1 MIAKDYP
8 QLFETCYMQTLPNGL
23 TIRAIHKPEF
33 KRIYAFLA
41 VNYGSVDMEFSFE
54 GQIHKT
60 PAGVAHYLEHKMFDL
75 PEGNA
80 MQMFTALGGNP
91 NAFTSYSMTAYYV
104 RADRRYEEN
113 LRLLLRMV
121 LTPCFTPESVDKERG
136 IIAQE
141 IKMYED
147 APDTQLY
154 ETLYAEAYVH
164 HPLRVPIAGSVESIG
179 QITAE
184 TLELCH
190 RAFYQP
196 ANMVLCVEGDL
207 DPAVV
212 EAIAR
217 EMTPTFRAPM
227 AEKLPPLP
235 EPALVPVHDCLR
247 YMDVSMP
254 TFPLAF
260 LLPDTSPGDDRREI
274 AADLAAELLC
284 GEASPLYRRLYEHGL
299 IDSGFSGGYE
309 CTRGKAMLVFSGD
322 SRDPDAVC
330 AHILNEASRLRS
342 EGFDPSDL
350 RRLKRSALGRRLRDL
365 DSFSATCYRI
375 CADYFDQVDYLNFP
389 AAFDAVT
396 EELTADCLTWV
407 TPVRAVRVV
416 IAPKQEAISCSS

>member
-1 MIAKDYP
+1 MRYVVLDTNALIQA
-8 QLFETCYMQTLPNGL
+8 LPTKSPYHRIWSDFLGGKYRLCVSNEIL
-23 TIRAIHKPEF
+23 SEYEEILSIHTSPK
-33 KRIYAFLA
+33 
-41 VNYGSVDMEFSFE
+41 
-54 GQIHKT
+54 
-60 PAGVAHYLEHKMFDL
+60 VAH
-75 PEGNA
+75 N
-80 MQMFTALGGNP
+80 
-91 NAFTSYSMTAYYV
+91 
-104 RADRRYEEN
+104 
-113 LRLLLRMV
+113 
-121 LTPCFTPESVDKERG
+121 
-136 IIAQE
+136 
-141 IKMYED
+141 
-147 APDTQLY
+147 
-154 ETLYAEAYVH
+154 
-164 HPLRVPIAGSVESIG
+164 
-179 QITAE
+179 
-184 TLELCH
+184 
-190 RAFYQP
+190 
-196 ANMVLCVEGDL
+196 
-207 DPAVV
+207 VV

-235 EPALVPVHDCLR
+235 EPAIVPAHDCLR

-254 TFPLAF
+254 TFTLAF

-284 GEASPLYRRLYEHGL
+284 GEASPLYRRLYEQGL

-350 RRLKRSALGRRLRDL
+350 RRLKRSARGRRLRDL